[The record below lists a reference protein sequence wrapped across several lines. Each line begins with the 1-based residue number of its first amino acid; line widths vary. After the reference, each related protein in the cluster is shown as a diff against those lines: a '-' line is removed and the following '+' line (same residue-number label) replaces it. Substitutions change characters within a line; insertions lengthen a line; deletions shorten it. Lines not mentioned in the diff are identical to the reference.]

1 MIKGIGVDIVSFESL
16 SPKLERPPFVE
27 KVFTPQEIQDCR
39 GHKQYIQRFAGKF
52 AAKEAFMKALG
63 KGIRQEIWF
72 LQIEVL
78 NNEYGAPFIK
88 LTGKAKHNFNEL
100 GNGSIHLS
108 ISHTK
113 STAVAVVILES
124 DENRDLSNHGT

>member
-1 MIKGIGVDIVSFESL
+1 MIKGIGIDIVSIPSL
-16 SPKLERPPFVE
+16 SQKLETTSFIE

-39 GHKQYIQRFAGKF
+39 GHKQNLERFAGKF
-52 AAKEAFMKALG
+52 AAKESFMKAIG

-78 NNEYGAPFIK
+78 NNEFGAPFIS
-88 LTGKAKHNFNEL
+88 LSGKADKYFNEL
-100 GNGSIHLS
+100 INGKIHLS

-113 STAVAVVILES
+113 STAVAVVIIES
-124 DENRDLSNHGT
+124 E